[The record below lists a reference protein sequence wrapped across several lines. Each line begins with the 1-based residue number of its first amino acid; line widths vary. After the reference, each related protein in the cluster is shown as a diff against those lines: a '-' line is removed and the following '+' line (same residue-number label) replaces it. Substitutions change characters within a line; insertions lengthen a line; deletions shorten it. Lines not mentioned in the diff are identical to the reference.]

1 MDSSMNHAVEELLH
15 TYGETG
21 GINYLAAAA
30 TLPSRIAIE
39 SACADLMSLMF
50 PGFRSEGLVSSE
62 DLAETTRT
70 SVKSLYARLK
80 TEMCRSLGKV
90 PPSQDAEAK
99 ADEFLESFFSELP
112 RLRRILWT
120 DIDAAYEGDPAAKS
134 YEEIVLAY
142 PALEAIAIQRMAHVL
157 YAKNLP
163 LIPRIMTEWAHSRT
177 GIDIH
182 PGAQIASHF
191 FIDHGTGV
199 VIGETCEIGSRV
211 KLFHGVTLG
220 ARSFQKDE
228 HGRIKKGGKRHPKVE
243 DDVTIYPNSTV
254 LGGET
259 VIGARST
266 IGGNVFLVQSVPP
279 DSLVYYEEKQ
289 LRIVPKKKYKP
300 MTTRDEFRE

>member
-1 MDSSMNHAVEELLH
+1 MDATNRDAVEELLQ

-30 TLPSRIAIE
+30 TLPSRLAIE
-39 SACADLMSLMF
+39 AACAELMSLMF
-50 PGFRSEGLVSSE
+50 PGFRSEALVSSG
-62 DLAETTRT
+62 DLVDTTRT
-70 SVKSLYARLK
+70 RIRNLHARLK
-80 TEMCRSLGKV
+80 TEICRSLGKI
-90 PPSQDAEAK
+90 PPDEATEAK
-99 ADEFLESFFSELP
+99 AEEVLSVFLKELP
-112 RLRRILWT
+112 SVRRLLWT

-134 YEEIVLAY
+134 YEEIILAY
-142 PALEAIAIQRMAHVL
+142 PALEAVAIYRMAHLL
-157 YAKNLP
+157 YDKVP

-182 PGAQIASHF
+182 PGAQIGSHF

-199 VIGETCEIGSRV
+199 VIGETTEIGARV
-211 KLFHGVTLG
+211 KLYHAVTLG

-228 HGRIKKGGKRHPKVE
+228 HGKIKKGGKRHPTVE
-243 DDVTIYPNSTV
+243 DDVTIYPGSTI

-266 IGGNVFLVQSVPP
+266 IGGNVFLIQSVPP

-289 LRIVPKKKYKP
+289 LRIVPKRKKRP
-300 MTTRDEFRE
+300 VSTRDEFRE